1 LAPFAGLRCCANQ
14 ELEAFGMDR
23 SRFRQ
28 FWKQTL
34 ALVNR
39 IALWSDRHLPP
50 GVRAGLGVVA
60 MMCGLVGFL
69 PIVGFWMLP
78 LGIVLVALDIP
89 PLRRRVLDW
98 LARQQSRQQ
107 SGTRCIDRRPP

>member
-1 LAPFAGLRCCANQ
+1 
-14 ELEAFGMDR
+14 MDR